1 MCVIVGNSGLLSHC
15 MSYVEDVYIKVVRI
29 DFKDGSFEVCKMAD
43 GVKVPEVDTI
53 SEWLE
58 LFGKSELLHPDDVSK
73 FKAFVNIDNI
83 RKWIAETDRG
93 AYCSYR
99 RKNAD
104 GEYIHISLCVI
115 RDKEYYSD
123 EHEYGILYVKDI
135 NSIYETE
142 YECILEDIGTT
153 DSFTKLSNRFA
164 FQRDIARYKGGSV
177 GVVFA
182 DLNGLKYINDTQ
194 GHAAGDELILNF
206 ACLIKSA
213 FPDYKVYHISGDEF
227 VVVSFDANL
236 RSFLQRVLAW
246 HRWMWEDG
254 DHPVASV
261 GYSLDANVTDV
272 NELVTEAEKAMY
284 TDKQIF
290 YGRYPIYK
298 R

>member
-1 MCVIVGNSGLLSHC
+1 MNVGNSNLLAHC
-15 MSYVEDVYIKVVRI
+15 MSYVEDVYLKVLRI
-29 DFKDGSFEVCKMAD
+29 DFKDGSFEICKLAD
-43 GVKVPEVDTI
+43 GVKAPEFDNIDDWVNDFAD
-53 SEWLE
+53 SDH
-58 LFGKSELLHPDDVSK
+58 LHPDDVDK
-73 FKAFVNIDNI
+73 FKGFAKGQTI
-83 RKWIAETDRG
+83 RKWIAETDKG
-93 AYCSYR
+93 IYCSYR
-99 RKNAD
+99 RKAPN
-104 GEYIHISLCVI
+104 GEYIHTSLCVI
-115 RDKEYYSD
+115 RDKENYSE

-142 YECILEDIGTT
+142 YECILEDLGTT
-153 DSFTKLSNRFA
+153 DSFTKLLNKFA
-164 FQRDIARYKGGSV
+164 FQRDVGKYKGGSV

-227 VVVSFDANL
+227 VIVSFDANL
-236 RSFLQRVLAW
+236 RTFLQRVLAW

-261 GYSLDANVTDV
+261 GYSLDADVTDV
-272 NELVTEAEKAMY
+272 NELVAEAEKAMY

-290 YGRYPIYK
+290 YGRYPKYK